1 MERTDEHNRAG
12 YLFRQTGLGQTRFE
26 AVINYDR
33 CSKGQVIEDL
43 VAGEYVNSKG
53 YGNVA
58 GVFSMNFQNGRC
70 KDVTEDFRRFFDPAF
85 GIAAE

>member
-1 MERTDEHNRAG
+1 MSTAKQDIYFVKQDWG
-12 YLFRQTGLGQTRFE
+12 KLGFE

-33 CSKGQVIEDL
+33 SSKGQVIEDL

-58 GVFSMNFQNGRC
+58 GVFSMNFESGRC
-70 KDVTEDFRRFFDPAF
+70 KDATEDFRHFFDPAF